1 MTGTADRKALVKYIQ
16 ESTADDAFDEGL
28 LNKKRYTN
36 KLCREAVQLMGKGMS
51 DTQLAA
57 YWNMSSEDLEAW
69 KRDHPEFKRALMVGI
84 TAFESFWEMQLQL
97 IASGQIKNGNVTACE
112 KILKTRRSEV
122 WNVKEEKKKEIKS
135 AIESMTDE
143 ELETALQQILK
154 VSKND

>member
-1 MTGTADRKALVKYIQ
+1 MSGTADRKALVKYMQ

-36 KLCREAVQLMGKGMS
+36 KLCREAVQLMAKGLS

-57 YWNMSSEDLEAW
+57 YWQMSIEDLEVW
-69 KRDHPEFKRALMVGI
+69 KREHPEFKRAISVGT
-84 TAFESFWEMQLQL
+84 TAFESFWELQLQL
-97 IASGQIKNGNVTACE
+97 IASGQIRNGNVTACE

-122 WNVKEEKKKEIKS
+122 WNIKEEKKKELKS

-143 ELETALQQILK
+143 ELEQALQQILK
-154 VSKND
+154 DPKNA